1 MSLGNEYQ
9 KQVHTVLSQLESDL
23 AKSKAEEENI
33 RELMKKTEKTFQ
45 QQRIVQ
51 TQRMK
56 TIRKLHDQ
64 YMKGM
69 SDLDE
74 AHRGQQT
81 TMQSELKKEM
91 ALLQKKILMET
102 VSGTSRIQIGIS
114 GIFFY
119 SNSRSCPMYGA
130 PSSRCWLKC
139 SSSDIIPRYQN
150 NTPQTHAS
158 LRREYKYK
166 R

>member
-1 MSLGNEYQ
+1 MKLSDEYQ

-23 AKSKAEEENI
+23 TKSKTEEENL
-33 RELMKKTEKTFQ
+33 RELLKKMEKTFQ

-69 SDLDE
+69 SDLSE
-74 AHRGQQT
+74 AHQAQQT
-81 TMQSELKKEM
+81 AMQTELKKEM

-102 VSGTSRIQIGIS
+102 VSWISGRVIGTSGITIRFCSIQQQQEL
-114 GIFFY
+114 
-119 SNSRSCPMYGA
+119 SNVR
-130 PSSRCWLKC
+130 
-139 SSSDIIPRYQN
+139 
-150 NTPQTHAS
+150 HS
-158 LRREYKYK
+158 LLSMLTQV
-166 R
+166 